1 MKQYMEYQPTEYDW
15 LPQVPAHWK
24 PVTIRSIT
32 CISDERNSQRMGSE
46 LLSVYREYGVIKKS
60 SRDDNRNVES
70 QDLSNYKYVR
80 PGYLVMNKM
89 KMWQG
94 SLGVSKYE
102 GIVSPAYIVCK
113 LTVDANND
121 YIHMLLRS
129 PLFKT
134 FYNRISYGVRVGQWD
149 MNYDDFKQLR
159 VFLPSKDEQN
169 HIVHYLDWQTSRI
182 NKLINAKKKQIAL
195 LEEQKQVYIT
205 DVVTKGLNPSVQM
218 KDSGID
224 YIGVVPAHWKVL
236 LNHRIYKENSRKFEG
251 DELVLSLSQKDGLLP
266 YKDMKER
273 SLHTASYDN
282 WKLVMPNDLVLNR
295 FKAHLG
301 VFFSSNYRGI
311 VTFHYGVYEP
321 VMELSSK
328 FYEALY
334 HTAEFKRIFASR
346 SNGMT
351 VGLQNLSNTN
361 FYSVY
366 TVYPPYDEQCEIV
379 KEVERIEEKYRVLI
393 EKIGEEINCLHEY
406 RTRLISDVVT
416 GQVDVRDVVI
426 PEYEAVQEL
435 AEEEDDTFADETE
448 MEEE

>member
-1 MKQYMEYQPTEYDW
+1 MNRYPLYKDIGLLWLREIPEHWNIVRNKNIFFESNDRVGEKASEYT
-15 LPQVPAHWK
+15 
-24 PVTIRSIT
+24 
-32 CISDERNSQRMGSE
+32 
-46 LLSVYREYGVIKKS
+46 LLSLTLNGIIPRDVSSGKGKFPKDFDTYKVVTKGDMAFCLFDIDETPRTVGLSQFDGMLTGAYSIFHVANINPSYAYYYYLALDNFKALKPLYKGLRKTISSETFMGIKFP
-60 SRDDNRNVES
+60 V
-70 QDLSNYKYVR
+70 
-80 PGYLVMNKM
+80 P
-89 KMWQG
+89 
-94 SLGVSKYE
+94 
-102 GIVSPAYIVCK
+102 PA
-113 LTVDANND
+113 
-121 YIHMLLRS
+121 
-129 PLFKT
+129 
-134 FYNRISYGVRVGQWD
+134 
-149 MNYDDFKQLR
+149 
-159 VFLPSKDEQN
+159 DEQN
-169 HIVHYLDWQTSRI
+169 QIVRYLEWQISRI

-205 DVVTKGLNPSVQM
+205 DVVTKGLNPSVKM
-218 KDSGID
+218 KDSRID

-321 VMELSSK
+321 IMKLSSK

-351 VGLQNLSNTN
+351 VGLQNFSNTN

-393 EKIGEEINCLHEY
+393 EKIGEEINCLQEY

-416 GQVDVRDVVI
+416 GQMDVRDVVI

-435 AEEEDDTFADETE
+435 AEEEDDTFEDETE